1 MKKLLILS
9 ILAFGLVGCEKC
21 KKSIEYDNTWAN
33 HGYTIITKVVQIEG
47 HKYIILCGS
56 HAGTIIHAESCDC
69 RK

>member
-1 MKKLLILS
+1 MKKLLILF
-9 ILAFGLVGCEKC
+9 ILALGLTGCIKYEETP
-21 KKSIEYDNTWAN
+21 EYDNAWAN

-69 RK
+69 KK